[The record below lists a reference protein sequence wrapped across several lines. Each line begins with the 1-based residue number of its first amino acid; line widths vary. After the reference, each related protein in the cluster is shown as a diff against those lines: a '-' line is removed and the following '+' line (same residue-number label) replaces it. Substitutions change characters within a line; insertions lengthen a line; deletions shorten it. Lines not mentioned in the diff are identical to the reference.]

1 MNKLTSI
8 IRYSLLAC
16 FLSTVH
22 AIAAQP
28 GGQSVA
34 NAPQQSA
41 DVSQQRELFK
51 KAEYAARRGRIA
63 EYNQLLAQLENYPL
77 KPYLELERLQQ
88 IGYLANEDRVVSFLE
103 QYKIRYIILNSFV
116 SLKIP
121 H

>member
-51 KAEYAARRGRIA
+51 RLNMQPVEAA
-63 EYNQLLAQLENYPL
+63 LLN
-77 KPYLELERLQQ
+77 
-88 IGYLANEDRVVSFLE
+88 ITNF
-103 QYKIRYIILNSFV
+103 
-116 SLKIP
+116 
-121 H
+121 